1 MKHRICAIT
10 GDGIGREVVP
20 AAVRVLQALLPGL
33 EVVEAEAGFD
43 CFNARSEA
51 VPAETLAAIASC
63 EATLFGATSSPST
76 PVPGYRSAI
85 VTLRRHF
92 HLFGCVRRARS
103 IDVPGARPLVPHRDR
118 IGSTQ
123 PSSIDMLIVRE
134 NTECLYVGRETAYG
148 DYAEA
153 TRLISAGASRRVARL
168 ACELARQA
176 GRRRIT
182 IVHKANILPRT
193 CGLFRDTV
201 RAVIAEHPEL
211 EVEEMLVDTAAM
223 RMVTDPERFDV
234 ILTTNLFGDILSDIA
249 AGLTGGLGLAASA
262 NIGEPGPAIFEPV
275 HGSAPD
281 IAGRGIADPLAALR
295 CAALLLRHIGEPA
308 PADALDVAIDAA
320 IAGPVR
326 TPDLG
331 GMATTDEVTD
341 AVLNQ
346 LRVPGL
352 VRRGQPAAVAGVAG
366 WSESF
371 TARTGGVP

>member
-1 MKHRICAIT
+1 MTHRICAIS

-20 AAVRVLQALLPGL
+20 AAVHVLRALLPDL

-43 CFNARSEA
+43 CFSARGEA
-51 VPAETLAAIASC
+51 VPGPALAAIGAC
-63 EATLFGATSSPST
+63 EATLFGATGSPST

-103 IDVPGARPLVPHRDR
+103 VAVPGARAGV
-118 IGSTQ
+118 
-123 PSSIDMLIVRE
+123 DMLIVRE

-168 ACELARQA
+168 ACELARQS

-182 IVHKANILPRT
+182 IVHKANILPLT
-193 CGLFRDTV
+193 CGLFRDTA
-201 RAVIAEHPEL
+201 RAVIAEYPDL
-211 EVEEMLVDTAAM
+211 TAEEMLVDTAAM

-281 IAGRGIADPLAALR
+281 IAGRGIANPLAAQR
-295 CAALLLRHIGEPA
+295 CGALLLRHIGEPA
-308 PADALDVAIDAA
+308 LADALDDALDA
-320 IAGPVR
+320 VIAGPAR

-331 GMATTDEVTD
+331 GTATTGEVTR
-341 AVLNQ
+341 AVIAQ
-346 LRVPGL
+346 LQA
-352 VRRGQPAAVAGVAG
+352 RGCVAAQPAAAL
-366 WSESF
+366 
-371 TARTGGVP
+371 GGAL